1 MRTVAAVCLTALL
14 AACTPGSVEQPR
26 RTTAAHGA
34 VRAAQSQAPM
44 TTLESNY
51 CEPPRTFLEVGGQSV
66 FISSSWHQPRRV
78 TIRVGDAIRLRAT
91 GNCAKTVSAYPQNT
105 RLRVVEEPGYPEA
118 GARYY
123 QAVRPG
129 VVRLVISMP
138 MCALPS
144 NSTAQRCNGG
154 IRQMGTALVTV
165 RPAAN

>member
-1 MRTVAAVCLTALL
+1 MVAVAVVCLTALL
-14 AACTPGSVEQPR
+14 AACTPGSTERPR

-34 VRAAQSQAPM
+34 VRAAQSQAPV
-44 TTLESNY
+44 TTVESRY

-66 FISSSWHQPRRV
+66 FISSSWHQRRRITV
-78 TIRVGDAIRLRAT
+78 RVGDAIRLRAT
-91 GNCAKTVSAYPQNT
+91 GNCAETVSAYPQNT
-105 RLRVVEEPGYPEA
+105 RLRLVEEPGDPEA

-144 NSTAQRCNGG
+144 NSTAQRCIGG

-165 RPAAN
+165 RPSGN

>member
-14 AACTPGSVEQPR
+14 AACTPDSAGQPR
-26 RTTAAHGA
+26 RTAAAHGVDRGA
-34 VRAAQSQAPM
+34 ESQAPL

-66 FISSSWHQPRRV
+66 FISSSWHQRRRITV
-78 TIRVGDAIRLRAT
+78 RVGDAIRLRAT
-91 GNCAKTVSAYPQNT
+91 GNCAETVSAYPQNT
-105 RLRVVEEPGYPEA
+105 RLRVVEEPGDPEA

-138 MCALPS
+138 MCARPS
-144 NSTAQRCNGG
+144 NSTAPRAPST
-154 IRQMGTALVTV
+154 I
-165 RPAAN
+165 